1 MTDEVDA
8 IPIPE
13 TGTPK
18 GAVDGIVPKDMFE
31 ILVNGVF
38 AFAMTLIVRN
48 NIQLPASVPAN
59 EVVFFGSYIGNIIN
73 DGLYF
78 LFLFIVIAFFY
89 IQFFEIMGHNRI
101 IDRIMVGLTFLFLLS
116 ILFIPLTSL
125 LYSLSSEPIPYGV
138 IFHAN
143 IFVSGILIFGLWRYV
158 SRSSLLCVPAL
169 DPAIVRNLSLRMLL
183 FPAMAVVGMILD
195 GWTVSFSK
203 VPAMYLYMI
212 PVILFVFL
220 SRDPR
225 TAVEPAPVSEET
237 E

>member
-1 MTDEVDA
+1 MIDEVDA
-8 IPIPE
+8 IPVKE

-18 GAVDGIVPKDMFE
+18 GAADGIVPKDMFE

-38 AFAMTLIVRN
+38 GFAMTLIVRN
-48 NIQLPASVPAN
+48 NIQLSPSVPAD
-59 EVVFFGSYIGNIIN
+59 EVVFFSSYIGNIIN
-73 DGLYF
+73 EGLYF

-101 IDRIMVGLTFLFLLS
+101 IDRTMVGLTFLFLLS

-143 IFVSGILIFGLWRYV
+143 IFVSGMLIFGLWRYV
-158 SRSSLLCVPAL
+158 SRSPRLCVPAL

-183 FPAMAVVGMILD
+183 FPSTAVVGLLLD

-203 VPAMYLYMI
+203 VPPMYLYMI

-225 TAVEPAPVSEET
+225 AAVQPEPVNERT